1 MEEERD
7 IVVFKDDDG
16 NEFELEVIDYFE
28 HEGQEYAVL
37 MDPVDVEECE
47 CEDKKCECDEECECD
62 DDEECGDSDELYIMK
77 IVTNGD
83 EEEFLPADDDKLDEL
98 IKIVEARFDECGCD
112 CDDDDCDCG
121 CHDHDHCDCDK

>member
-7 IVVFKDDDG
+7 IVVFKDDEG

-37 MDPVDVEECE
+37 MDPVDVDECECEDEECE
-47 CEDKKCECDEECECD
+47 CE
-62 DDEECGDSDELYIMK
+62 DEECGDSDELYIMK

-112 CDDDDCDCG
+112 CEDDDCDCG
-121 CHDHDHCDCDK
+121 CHDHGDCNCEK